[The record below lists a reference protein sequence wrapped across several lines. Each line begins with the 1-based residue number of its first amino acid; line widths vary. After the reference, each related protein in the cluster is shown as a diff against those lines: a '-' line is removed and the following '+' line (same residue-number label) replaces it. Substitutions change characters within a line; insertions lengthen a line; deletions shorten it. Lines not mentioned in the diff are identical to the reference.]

1 MTLVLKFVS
10 TKEILPL
17 QGAVTAPQSPTTTAS
32 ASISRPL
39 HPDDPIEEL
48 VIDTQKPLYL
58 RSSSYPSSSLPAS
71 TYG

>member
-10 TKEILPL
+10 TKEIFPQ

-32 ASISRPL
+32 VISRPL

-58 RSSSYPSSSLPAS
+58 RSSSYTSSSLPAS